1 MLIVILALLATSLRL
16 SVAQPNASC
25 PPQEVILP
33 CRCSQR
39 GDEVQIWCSH
49 SDLPRVLA
57 GIKAVSKTMNH
68 RQIDELILE
77 NNLLPSFPGRAFS
90 PLRVLRL
97 MLRHNGLERLSSGWL
112 NDLEDSLVEVFIVE
126 RNLRS
131 VPIDSLVG
139 LRKLEAVTIQSESL
153 KRAPDFSNLPRLRYV
168 NIQSASLIEL
178 SPMGFRQLI
187 NLDTVIIT
195 GSGKLN
201 RLEAGLFHD
210 LPRLKSIDVSNNG
223 INWIHLRALARL
235 PQLQI
240 LQLSGNKIT
249 DAGMVGRSIKDLGN
263 LEVLKLDAN
272 RITTLGEG
280 SFVDLP
286 SLKELHLN
294 SNAITEIHHGAFHR
308 TPNLKIVH
316 LESNY
321 LRRVHPE
328 SFLQASGSGVE
339 FLHLQENE
347 IARIEELRSLLDAL
361 PRLRFLDLSH
371 NKLEIIPFGAL
382 RGHGTL
388 EQLYLDNN
396 MIRMIDRD
404 AFMAMPGLRELR
416 LKNNSL
422 SDILPMPFWNLPGL
436 KGLDLSENHF
446 QRINPQLLMGLPSL
460 RRLDL
465 SRNTLIDINPS
476 SFVRTPMLETLDVSS
491 NGISSLHPATLRN
504 LDRLFEIDVSDNHL
518 QEMIP
523 GLPLAVERV
532 TVQNNKI
539 SALAEGKSLDLP
551 NVRMLDLSGNML
563 QRLPRGTFKQMPQ
576 LRSLNLAQNGI
587 LGIDEESLTGLIRLE
602 MLDLKDNR
610 IVHLHEKSLAP
621 VPNLLDLNLQ
631 NNRLEDI
638 SSQLLINLPELKRL
652 DLSRNSISNIP
663 PDTFRHSRSIEALD
677 LSSNNMRELPS
688 SLAGLSELREIDLS
702 YNNLAEL
709 SPDIVTAWRSLE
721 ELRAASNKVTELR
734 SGSFRNLPQ
743 LQYLDVSSNEM
754 RTMEM
759 GSIRNL
765 PELQELVLADN
776 HLHDLP
782 DRVFENLPNLQA
794 VHLQQNF
801 LASVTPSTFYRTPS
815 IVYLNLSTNNFKDLE
830 HAGLRS
836 VRSLEVLDL
845 SNNGIRRVTP
855 APLRQLD
862 WLVELNLDN
871 NRICRVQGEP
881 FATMPRLRVL
891 SLRNNRM
898 TSMPESTFRN
908 LRTNIAILDLDGNPL
923 DCSCGLMWYR
933 SWLQENDFQLP
944 GPRCRDGTML
954 RDIRLSRTDCQD
966 VDSRNSQLNLPLTNE
981 HGDTFA
987 RQIEDGPCED
997 IPYGEYQGNLPPSP
1011 EESDYFEKYV
1021 DYPLNDS
1028 NPLLLSTSQ
1037 PPVHSPPS
1045 LGNLSNTI
1053 LNMNQENLRPP
1064 PPPGGPG
1071 AAFTFFGLPLTG
1083 LGLGRL
1089 WGQGRGNTERSDNM
1103 GSRGRGRVQ
1112 VYRPDDP
1119 ELLKLLGKT
1128 AKKPQ
1133 VGVPGPPMAKENPQF
1148 YRPYFQTPF
1157 QEPAQV
1163 QKGGFVPMLPGV
1175 AGGFMPINDPFSNT
1189 TNSTD
1194 ASVKNSTNDSLWPDD
1209 FHEQVPLVTETPKRV
1224 MVKGQPV
1231 KRGPI
1236 LIESDPENSTANLE
1250 AAVDESLKTETL
1262 SEPPVPTTTIS
1273 PVQEVISD
1281 LNDISRHEEVDLA
1294 APVEDAASSYPR
1306 PQDFTK
1312 EHKFWENPNDTPSSL
1327 SALVAPGAQQ
1337 GVFKS
1342 PPGRSIITK
1351 VFTPAPI
1358 SVQNLPATEE
1368 FLHSQGQDNEVDSN
1382 DFVTSTSM
1390 VESRIQDPK
1399 SRNDMEWYYN
1409 SYNHTPPNRNFDFNL
1424 ENVYRNS
1431 GNTVHSIFLHGIF
1444 LSIVSWFL

>member
-1 MLIVILALLATSLRL
+1 MLTMGFVISLLLCGTFVALASAQRDTSY
-16 SVAQPNASC
+16 C
-25 PPQEVILP
+25 PPQEIILP

-49 SDLPRVLA
+49 SDLPRVLT
-57 GIKAVSKTMNH
+57 GIKSVAKTMNH

-131 VPIDSLVG
+131 IPVDSLTG

-168 NIQSASLIEL
+168 NIQSSSLIEL

-187 NLDTVIIT
+187 NLDTVTIT

-235 PQLQI
+235 PQLKV
-240 LQLSGNKIT
+240 LKLSGNRIT
-249 DAGMVGRSIKDLGN
+249 DAGMVGRAIKDLGN
-263 LEVLKLDAN
+263 LEVLKLDSN

-286 SLKELHLN
+286 SLRELHLN

-308 TPNLKIVH
+308 TPNLKVVH

-347 IARIEELRSLLDAL
+347 IGRIEELRSMLDAL
-361 PRLRFLDLSH
+361 PRLKFLDLSH
-371 NKLEIIPFGAL
+371 NRLEIIPFGAL

-446 QRINPQLLMGLPSL
+446 QRIEPQLLMGLPSL
-460 RRLDL
+460 RRLDV
-465 SRNTLIDINPS
+465 SKNTLIDINPS
-476 SFVRTPMLETLDVSS
+476 SFVRTAMLETIDLSG
-491 NGISSLHPATLRN
+491 NGLSALHPGLFRN
-504 LDRLFEIDVSDNHL
+504 LDRLFEIDISDNHL
-518 QEMIP
+518 QDMLT
-523 GLPLAVERV
+523 GLPMAVERV
-532 TVQNNKI
+532 TVRNNKI
-539 SALAEGKSLDLP
+539 SSLVQGQATLHLP
-551 NVRMLDLSGNML
+551 NVRMLDMSGNML
-563 QRLPRGTFKQMPQ
+563 QRVPRGTFQQMPQ

-587 LGIDEESLTGLIRLE
+587 LGLDDDSLAGLMRLE
-602 MLDLKDNR
+602 SLDLKDNR
-610 IVHLHEKSLAP
+610 IVHLHERSLAT
-621 VPNLLDLNLQ
+621 VPTLIDLNLQ
-631 NNRLEDI
+631 NNRLEEI
-638 SSQLLINLPELKRL
+638 SNQLLVNLPQLKRL
-652 DLSRNSISNIP
+652 DLSRNSISLIP
-663 PDTFRHSRSIEALD
+663 PETFRQTRSIEALD
-677 LSSNNMRELPS
+677 LSSNSMRELPA
-688 SLAGLSELREIDLS
+688 SLAGLTELREIDLS
-702 YNNLAEL
+702 YNNLVDL
-709 SPDIVTAWRSLE
+709 PPDVIASWRSLE
-721 ELRAASNKVTELR
+721 ELRAASNKVTALR
-734 SGSFRNLPQ
+734 SGSFRNLPM

-754 RTMEM
+754 RAMEM
-759 GSIRNL
+759 GAIRNL

-776 HLHDLP
+776 HLHNIP

-801 LASVTPSTFYRTPS
+801 LSSIGPNAFYRTPS
-815 IVYLNLSTNNFKDLE
+815 IVYLNLSANNFRDLE
-830 HAGLRS
+830 QTALRS

-845 SNNGIRRVTP
+845 SNNGLRRVTSSP
-855 APLRQLD
+855 SRQLD

-898 TSMPESTFRN
+898 TTMSEATFRN

-923 DCSCGLMWYR
+923 DCSCNLMWYH
-933 SWLQENDFQLP
+933 SWLMENDFQLP

-954 RDIRLSRTDCQD
+954 RDIRLSRSDCQD
-966 VDSRNSQLNLPLTNE
+966 ADSRNSQLNLPLTNE
-981 HGDTFA
+981 HGDIFA
-987 RQIEDGPCED
+987 RQLDDGSCED
-997 IPYGEYQGNLPPSP
+997 VPYEEYQGNLPPSP

-1021 DYPLNDS
+1021 DYPLNDT
-1028 NPLLLSTSQ
+1028 N
-1037 PPVHSPPS
+1037 S
-1045 LGNLSNTI
+1045 LANASL
-1053 LNMNQENLRPP
+1053 
-1064 PPPGGPG
+1064 G
-1071 AAFTFFGLPLTG
+1071 AAFTFFGLPLTT

-1089 WGQGRGNTERSDNM
+1089 WGQGRGNTERSDTV

-1128 AKKPQ
+1128 KKPQ
-1133 VGVPGPPMAKENPQF
+1133 SGNPSGAGSPMAKENPQY

-1175 AGGFMPINDPFSNT
+1175 AGGFMPINDPYGNA

-1194 ASVKNSTNDSLWPDD
+1194 ALGKNTTNDTWPQE
-1209 FHEQVPLVTETPKRV
+1209 FQEEVPLVTETPRRIV
-1224 MVKGQPV
+1224 VKGQPV

-1236 LIESDPENSTANLE
+1236 VVE
-1250 AAVDESLKTETL
+1250 AEPQDAPRKNAELQQNDESKKEEESLAEG
-1262 SEPPVPTTTIS
+1262 PTTAS

-1306 PQDFTK
+1306 PDFTK
-1312 EHKFWENPNDTPSSL
+1312 EHKFWENPTGDTSGSL

-1337 GVFKS
+1337 GSLKG
-1342 PPGRSIITK
+1342 PPGRSTITK

-1358 SVQNLPATEE
+1358 AVQNIPATEE
-1368 FLHSQGQDNEVDSN
+1368 YLHSQGQDNEVDSN
-1382 DFVTSTSM
+1382 DFVTSTS
-1390 VESRIQDPK
+1390 VWNPHAGAQESC
-1399 SRNDMEWYYN
+1399 
-1409 SYNHTPPNRNFDFNL
+1409 
-1424 ENVYRNS
+1424 
-1431 GNTVHSIFLHGIF
+1431 
-1444 LSIVSWFL
+1444 

>member
-1 MLIVILALLATSLRL
+1 MLTMFFVTLALLATS
-16 SVAQPNASC
+16 VAITGAQRDTYC
-25 PPQEVILP
+25 PPQEIILP

-49 SDLPRVLA
+49 SDLPRVLT
-57 GIKAVSKTMNH
+57 GIKSVAKMMNH

-210 LPRLKSIDVSNNG
+210 LPRLKTIDVSNNG

-235 PQLQI
+235 PQLKV
-240 LQLSGNKIT
+240 LQLSGNRIT
-249 DAGMVGRSIKDLGN
+249 DAGMVGRAIKDLSN
-263 LEVLKLDAN
+263 LEVLKLDSN

-339 FLHLQENE
+339 LLHLQENE
-347 IARIEELRSLLDAL
+347 IGRIEELRSLLDAL
-361 PRLRFLDLSH
+361 PRLKFLDLSH
-371 NKLEIIPFGAL
+371 NKLEVIPFGAL

-446 QRINPQLLMGLPSL
+446 QKIEPQLLLGLPSL
-460 RRLDL
+460 RRLDM
-465 SRNTLIDINPS
+465 SRNTLIDINPAA
-476 SFVRTPMLETLDVSS
+476 FMRTPMLETIDLSG
-491 NGISSLHPATLRN
+491 NGISALHPATLRN
-504 LDRLFEIDVSDNHL
+504 LDRLFEIDISDNHL
-518 QEMIP
+518 QEIIP
-523 GLPLAVERV
+523 GLPHAVEHI
-532 TVQNNKI
+532 TVRNNKI
-539 SALAEGKSLDLP
+539 ANLGQGQTLHLP
-551 NVRMLDLSGNML
+551 NARMLDLSGNML
-563 QRLPRGTFKQMPQ
+563 QRLPRGTFQQMPQ
-576 LRSLNLAQNGI
+576 LKSLNLAQNGI
-587 LGIDEESLTGLIRLE
+587 LGLDDDSLAGLMRLE

-610 IVHLHEKSLAP
+610 IVHLHEKSLATIP
-621 VPNLLDLNLQ
+621 TLVDLNLQ
-631 NNRLEDI
+631 NNRLEEI
-638 SSQLLINLPELKRL
+638 NSQLLVNLPQLKRL
-652 DLSRNSISNIP
+652 DLSRNSISLIP
-663 PDTFRHSRSIEALD
+663 PETFRHTRSIEALD
-677 LSSNNMRELPS
+677 LSSNNMRELPP

-709 SPDIVTAWRSLE
+709 PPDIVTAWRSLE

-734 SGSFRNLPQ
+734 SGSFRNLPM

-754 RTMEM
+754 RSMQL
-759 GSIRNL
+759 GAIRNL

-776 HLHDLP
+776 HLQDLP
-782 DRVFENLPNLQA
+782 ERVFENLPSLQA

-801 LASVTPSTFYRTPS
+801 LSTIAPSSFYRTPS
-815 IVYLNLSTNNFKDLE
+815 IVYLNLSTNNFRDLE
-830 HAGLRS
+830 QTGLRS

-845 SNNGIRRVTP
+845 SNNGIRRVSSS
-855 APLRQLD
+855 PLRQLD
-862 WLVELNLDN
+862 WLVEINLDN

-881 FATMPRLRVL
+881 FASMPRLRVL

-933 SWLQENDFQLP
+933 SWLLENDLQLP
-944 GPRCRDGTML
+944 GPRCRDGSML
-954 RDIRLSRTDCQD
+954 RDIRLSRSDCQD
-966 VDSRNSQLNLPLTNE
+966 LDSRNSQLSLPLTNE
-981 HGDTFA
+981 HGDIFA
-987 RQIEDGPCED
+987 RQIDEGPCEEV
-997 IPYGEYQGNLPPSP
+997 PYGEYQGNLPPSP

-1021 DYPLNDS
+1021 DYPLNETH
-1028 NPLLLSTSQ
+1028 PLLNTSSA
-1037 PPVHSPPS
+1037 PP
-1045 LGNLSNTI
+1045 LNLSHTI
-1053 LNMNQENLRPP
+1053 LNMNPDNLRPP
-1064 PPPGGPG
+1064 PPPPGPG
-1071 AAFTFFGLPLTG
+1071 AAFTFFGMPLTT

-1089 WGQGRGNTERSDNM
+1089 WGQSRGNTERSDNV

-1128 AKKPQ
+1128 AKKPPLPD
-1133 VGVPGPPMAKENPQF
+1133 PGAPVAKESPQF

-1157 QEPAQV
+1157 HEPAQV
-1163 QKGGFVPMLPGV
+1163 QTGGFVPMLPGV
-1175 AGGFMPINDPFSNT
+1175 AGGFKPISDPFNA
-1189 TNSTD
+1189 TNST
-1194 ASVKNSTNDSLWPDD
+1194 SIEGKNSTSESSWPED
-1209 FHEQVPLVTETPKRV
+1209 FHEEVPLVTESPRRV
-1224 MVKGQPV
+1224 IVKGQPV

-1236 LIESDPENSTANLE
+1236 LVEADTGETSTG
-1250 AAVDESLKTETL
+1250 VHDEVTRTETL
-1262 SEPPVPTTTIS
+1262 SEPPVPTTTLS
-1273 PVQEVISD
+1273 PVQDVISD
-1281 LNDISRHEEVDLA
+1281 LNDISRHEELDV
-1294 APVEDAASSYPR
+1294 PVPEDAASTYPR

-1312 EHKFWENPNDTPSSL
+1312 EHKFWENPPDTASSL

-1337 GVFKS
+1337 GVFKG
-1342 PPGRSIITK
+1342 PPGKSTITK

-1358 SVQNLPATEE
+1358 AVQNLPATEE
-1368 FLHSQGQDNEVDSN
+1368 YLHSQGQDNEVDSN
-1382 DFVTSTSM
+1382 DFVTSTSV
-1390 VESRIQDPK
+1390 VEPHILDPK
-1399 SRNDMEWYYN
+1399 SRSDMDWYYR
-1409 SYNHTPPNRNFDFNL
+1409 SYNQTPTSRDYDFNL
-1424 ENVYRNS
+1424 ENVRRNS
-1431 GNTVHSIFLHGIF
+1431 AQKIRRDALALITVATVHILRR
-1444 LSIVSWFL
+1444 LM

>member
-1 MLIVILALLATSLRL
+1 
-16 SVAQPNASC
+16 
-25 PPQEVILP
+25 
-33 CRCSQR
+33 
-39 GDEVQIWCSH
+39 
-49 SDLPRVLA
+49 
-57 GIKAVSKTMNH
+57 MNH

-131 VPIDSLVG
+131 VPIDSLAG
-139 LRKLEAVTIQSESL
+139 LRKLEAVTIQSEAL
-153 KRAPDFSNLPRLRYV
+153 KRAPDFSNLPRLRYI

-210 LPRLKSIDVSNNG
+210 LPRLKTIDVSRNG
-223 INWIHLRALARL
+223 INWIHLRAMARL
-235 PQLQI
+235 PQLQV
-240 LQLSGNKIT
+240 LQLSGNRIT
-249 DAGMVGRSIKDLGN
+249 DAGMVGRAIKDLSN
-263 LEVLKLDAN
+263 LEVLKLDSN

-339 FLHLQENE
+339 LLHLQENE
-347 IARIEELRSLLDAL
+347 IGRIEELRSLLDAL
-361 PRLRFLDLSH
+361 PRLKFLDLSH
-371 NKLEIIPFGAL
+371 NKLEVIPFGAL

-446 QRINPQLLMGLPSL
+446 QRIEPQLLMGLPSL
-460 RRLDL
+460 RRLDV

-476 SFVRTPMLETLDVSS
+476 AFMRTPMLETVDLSG
-491 NGISSLHPATLRN
+491 NGISALHPATLRN

-518 QEMIP
+518 QEMVP
-523 GLPLAVERV
+523 GLPMAVERI
-532 TVQNNKI
+532 TVHNNKI
-539 SALAEGKSLDLP
+539 TSLSQGQTLHLP

-563 QRLPRGTFKQMPQ
+563 QRLPRGTFQQMPQ
-576 LRSLNLAQNGI
+576 LRSLNMAQNGI
-587 LGIDEESLTGLIRLE
+587 LGLDDDSLAGLMRLE
-602 MLDLKDNR
+602 VLDLRDNR
-610 IVHLHEKSLAP
+610 IVHLHEKGLAT
-621 VPNLLDLNLQ
+621 VPTLVDLNLQ
-631 NNRLEDI
+631 NNRLEEI
-638 SSQLLINLPELKRL
+638 NSQLLGNLPQLKRL
-652 DLSRNSISNIP
+652 DLSRNSISLIP
-663 PDTFRHSRSIEALD
+663 PETFRHARSIEALD
-677 LSSNNMRELPS
+677 LSSNSLRELPP
-688 SLAGLSELREIDLS
+688 SLSGLSDLREIDLS
-702 YNNLAEL
+702 YNNLGDL
-709 SPDIVTAWRSLE
+709 PPDIVTAWRNLE
-721 ELRAASNKVTELR
+721 ELRAASNKVTELK

-754 RTMEM
+754 RNMEL
-759 GSIRNL
+759 GAIRNL

-776 HLHDLP
+776 HLQNLP

-801 LASVTPSTFYRTPS
+801 LATIAPNTFYRTPS

-830 HAGLRS
+830 HTGLRS

-845 SNNGIRRVTP
+845 SNNGIRRVTSS
-855 APLRQLD
+855 PLRQLD

-881 FATMPRLRVL
+881 FASMPRLRVL
-891 SLRNNRM
+891 SMRNNRM
-898 TSMPESTFRN
+898 TSMPEATFRN

-923 DCSCGLMWYR
+923 DCSCNLMWYR
-933 SWLQENDFQLP
+933 SWLLENDFQIP

-954 RDIRLSRTDCQD
+954 RDIRLSRSDCQD
-966 VDSRNSQLNLPLTNE
+966 LDTRNSQLNLPLTNE
-981 HGDTFA
+981 HGDIFA
-987 RQIEDGPCED
+987 RQIDDGPCEEA
-997 IPYGEYQGNLPPSP
+997 PYAEYQGNLPPSP

-1021 DYPLNDS
+1021 DYPLNDTH
-1028 NPLLLSTSQ
+1028 PLLNTSLTPTNT
-1037 PPVHSPPS
+1037 PPP
-1045 LGNLSNTI
+1045 LNFSNTI
-1053 LNMNQENLRPP
+1053 LRPPPPP

-1071 AAFTFFGLPLTG
+1071 AAFTFFGLPLTT

-1089 WGQGRGNTERSDNM
+1089 WGQGRGNTERSDSV

-1119 ELLKLLGKT
+1119 ELLKLLGKST
-1128 AKKPQ
+1128 KKPQ
-1133 VGVPGPPMAKENPQF
+1133 MSDPGAPMAKENPQF

-1157 QEPAQV
+1157 HEPSHV
-1163 QKGGFVPMLPGV
+1163 Q
-1175 AGGFMPINDPFSNT
+1175 SE
-1189 TNSTD
+1189 
-1194 ASVKNSTNDSLWPDD
+1194 D
-1209 FHEQVPLVTETPKRV
+1209 FHEEVPLVTETPKRV
-1224 MVKGQPV
+1224 IVKGQPV

-1236 LIESDPENSTANLE
+1236 LVESDTETS
-1250 AAVDESLKTETL
+1250 VDESLKTETL

-1273 PVQEVISD
+1273 PVQDVISD
-1281 LNDISRHEEVDLA
+1281 LNDITRHEELDLA
-1294 APVEDAASSYPR
+1294 APVEDASSYPR

-1312 EHKFWENPNDTPSSL
+1312 EHKFWENPSDTPSSL

-1337 GVFKS
+1337 GGLKG
-1342 PPGRSIITK
+1342 PPGRSTITK

-1358 SVQNLPATEE
+1358 SVQNLPANDEY
-1368 FLHSQGQDNEVDSN
+1368 LHVQGQDNEVDSN
-1382 DFVTSTSM
+1382 DFVTSTSV
-1390 VESRIQDPK
+1390 VESHVQEPK
-1399 SRNDMEWYYN
+1399 SRADMDWYYR
-1409 SYNHTPPNRNFDFNL
+1409 SYNHTPTSREFDYSL
-1424 ENVYRNS
+1424 ENVRRNS
-1431 GNTVHSIFLHGIF
+1431 GKKIGDFGSFGSNSLGLAGIF
-1444 LSIVSWFL
+1444 LIHCLRSFV